1 MRKNVEHGTSGNCV
15 ENDSL
20 YFEPEENRGFVR
32 SGGESFDQMKISH
45 ECLLLMYT
53 EFLNEM
59 GHEKFMEGSGEVPQR
74 KGMIGFEF
82 LACRDWWEGK
92 SELSKKLLLK
102 QILEKDVGLDALPPS
117 FVNGCK
123 VYKRG
128 KKR

>member
-1 MRKNVEHGTSGNCV
+1 M

-59 GHEKFMEGSGEVPQR
+59 GHEKF
-74 KGMIGFEF
+74 
-82 LACRDWWEGK
+82 
-92 SELSKKLLLK
+92 
-102 QILEKDVGLDALPPS
+102 
-117 FVNGCK
+117 NG
-123 VYKRG
+123 REW
-128 KKR
+128 